1 VGQRD
6 PRRDPQPGD
15 RVLLGHE
22 GTARLVLEVK
32 GTEALIGGEVTWR
45 WLGGTQRRKTPIVEW
60 RRDLEAARIVLW

>member
-1 VGQRD
+1 
-6 PRRDPQPGD
+6 
-15 RVLLGHE
+15 
-22 GTARLVLEVK
+22 VLEVK